1 MNDTT
6 PPQIPAHDLPEIPVG
21 RGFEMLDGIR
31 VLDLSS
37 SIAGPM
43 ASMLLSDFGA
53 EVVKIE
59 RPGTGD
65 DARAWGPPFLYGQSL
80 WFMSVNR
87 NKKSV
92 TLNPASSDGLEAL
105 HGLIRKSDVVLVN
118 QLPRVTRKLGI
129 DVETVRKLRPEIVYV
144 SITGFGMDG
153 ERADWGCYD
162 LIAEGYSGVM
172 DVTGTPET
180 GPQKV
185 GAPAADMLAG
195 QDAAMATMAA
205 LFSRQATGRG
215 RTIDVALVD
224 SMTRFMSCRI
234 VPYLGSGEVP
244 TRTGGTDSVIAIYQ
258 AFETADLP
266 ITLGLGNDGIWRR
279 FWEAVGDPG
288 FGARPEYANNAG
300 RRARRPEIVA
310 RIQECLNEAPRAHWL
325 GVLRKAR
332 VPVGP
337 INRVDEVVR
346 DTELRRRGV
355 LYNLSD
361 GERMFPQ
368 IGTGIRFDGASNT
381 PRAAP
386 PELGEHTEEVL
397 TELLG
402 YDAAKLCALRS
413 AGTI

>member
-1 MNDTT
+1 MNDAT
-6 PPQIPAHDLPEIPVG
+6 PSRLPAQDLPDLQIG
-21 RGFEMLDGIR
+21 RGFDLLAGVR
-31 VLDLSS
+31 VIDLSS
-37 SIAGPM
+37 SIAGPT

-53 EVVKIE
+53 EVIKIE

-65 DARAWGPPFLYGQSL
+65 DARAWGPPFLHGQSL

-92 TLNPASSDGLEAL
+92 TLDPSSPEGLEAL
-105 HGLIRKSDVVLVN
+105 HGLMGKADVVLVN
-118 QLPRVTRKLGI
+118 QLPRVTG
-129 DVETVRKLRPEIVYV
+129 KLRIDADTIRTIRPDIVYV

-172 DVTGTPET
+172 DVTGSPEG

-215 RTIDVALVD
+215 RIVDVALVD

-244 TRTGGTDSVIAIYQ
+244 IRSGGTDSVIAIYQ
-258 AFETADLP
+258 AFDTADLP

-279 FWEAVGDPG
+279 FWAAVGDPE
-288 FGARPEYANNAG
+288 FGARPDYADNA
-300 RRARRPEIVA
+300 RRRGRRPEIVE
-310 RIQECLNEAPRAHWL
+310 RIQHHLSGAPREHWL
-325 GVLRKAR
+325 EVLREAR

-337 INRVDEVVR
+337 INRVDEVAQ
-346 DTELRRRGV
+346 DEELRRRGV
-355 LYNLSD
+355 LYNLAD
-361 GERMFPQ
+361 GDRSIPQ
-368 IGTGIRFDGASNT
+368 VGTGIRFDGAANV

-386 PELGEHTEEVL
+386 PGLGQHTDEIL
-397 TELLG
+397 ADLLG
-402 YDAAKLCALRS
+402 YDADKLEALRS